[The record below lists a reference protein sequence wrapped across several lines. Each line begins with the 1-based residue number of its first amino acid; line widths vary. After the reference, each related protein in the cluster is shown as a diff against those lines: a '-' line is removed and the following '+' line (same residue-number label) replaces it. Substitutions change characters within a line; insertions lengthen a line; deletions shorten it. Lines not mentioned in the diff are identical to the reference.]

1 MTNSNT
7 SKNSEIQIIQEH
19 LDHASGNVLLCSNN
33 SDMVNLLRNENLQIL
48 SNESHSL
55 SIHIDNLLL
64 TNTFHNELSKFDQK
78 FSTIII
84 DNLLERINYPE
95 LFLQNLT
102 SILDDEGVIICSTSN
117 FFHITNIIN
126 LLVGNILH
134 NEFNNTRIDTLEKFL
149 QFLNQNNL
157 HVTKVSRIKKE
168 FSSQEMNLDDTLIPS
183 ELLGMIEKI
192 SDSDTLKYIFMIG
205 EGKTVSAKNFEYV
218 SQFPKNYLLPK
229 LKEFF
234 EKVSELGDKLEQQ
247 KKYTESLVKE
257 IDSMENGLSLS
268 EKEKLIEGYK
278 NSVEE
283 QKEYT
288 GLALTEKE
296 KLIEGY
302 RKSVE
307 EQKEM
312 IKGREASIKE
322 QKEYTGHAL
331 TAKEKII
338 AGLTKSVEEQKE
350 YTVRSLS
357 EKEKLIKGHE
367 DSIKKLK
374 KIIQGHES
382 SITEQKNYI
391 ENLEKNIHDLESRL
405 GKLAFWKKK

>member
-1 MTNSNT
+1 MTDSNT
-7 SKNSEIQIIQEH
+7 SKNSEMQIIQEH
-19 LDHASGNVLLCSNN
+19 LDHASGNVLLCSDN
-33 SDMVNLLRNENLQIL
+33 SDLINSLSNENLQVL
-48 SNESHSL
+48 SNASHSL

-78 FSTIII
+78 FGTIII

-95 LFLQNLT
+95 LFIRNLV

-126 LLVGNILH
+126 LLVGNVLH
-134 NEFNNTRIDTLEKFL
+134 NEFNNTRFDTLEKFL

-157 HVTKVSRIKKE
+157 HVTNVSRIKQE
-168 FSSQEMNLDDTLIPS
+168 FSTQEMNLSDTLIPS

-205 EGKTVSAKNFEYV
+205 EGKTVSSKNFEFV
-218 SQFPKNYLLPK
+218 SEFPKNYLLPK

-234 EKVSELGDKLEQQ
+234 EKASELEDKLEQQ

-257 IDSMENGLSLS
+257 IDSMTDGQTIS
-268 EKEKLIEGYK
+268 EKEELI
-278 NSVEE
+278 
-283 QKEYT
+283 
-288 GLALTEKE
+288 A
-296 KLIEGY
+296 GY
-302 RKSVE
+302 RKSID
-307 EQKEM
+307 EQKNSTE
-312 IKGREASIKE
+312 
-322 QKEYTGHAL
+322 
-331 TAKEKII
+331 
-338 AGLTKSVEEQKE
+338 
-350 YTVRSLS
+350 RSLS
-357 EKEKLIKGHE
+357 EKEKLIKGYE

-382 SITEQKNYI
+382 SIKEQKYYI

>member
-1 MTNSNT
+1 MTDSNT
-7 SKNSEIQIIQEH
+7 SKNSELQIIQEH
-19 LDHASGNVLLCSNN
+19 LDHASGNVLLCSDN
-33 SDMVNLLRNENLQIL
+33 SDMINSLSNENLQVL
-48 SNESHSL
+48 SNTSHSL
-55 SIHIDNLLL
+55 SVHIDNLLL

-78 FSTIII
+78 FGTIII

-95 LFLQNLT
+95 LFIRNLV

-126 LLVGNILH
+126 LLVGNVLH
-134 NEFNNTRIDTLEKFL
+134 NEFNNTRFDTLEKFL

-157 HVTKVSRIKKE
+157 HVTNVSRIKQE
-168 FSSQEMNLDDTLIPS
+168 FSTQEMNLSDTLIPS

-205 EGKTVSAKNFEYV
+205 EGKTVSSKNFEFV
-218 SQFPKNYLLPK
+218 SEFPKNYLLPK

-234 EKVSELGDKLEQQ
+234 EKASELEDKLEQQ

-257 IDSMENGLSLS
+257 IDSMTDGQTIS
-268 EKEKLIEGYK
+268 EKEKLIKGYRG
-278 NSVEE
+278 S
-283 QKEYT
+283 
-288 GLALTEKE
+288 LSEKE
-296 KLIEGY
+296 GLIEGY

-307 EQKEM
+307 EQK
-312 IKGREASIKE
+312 
-322 QKEYTGHAL
+322 QYTAHSL
-331 TAKEKII
+331 T
-338 AGLTKSVEEQKE
+338 
-350 YTVRSLS
+350 
-357 EKEKLIKGHE
+357 EKEKLIKGYE

-374 KIIQGHES
+374 KIIKGHES
-382 SITEQKNYI
+382 SIKEQKYYI